1 MTASTP
7 TRMSH
12 RQVLE
17 ALSGLLLAMFCSMM
31 TMTVVGTSMPVIIPD
46 LGGTQT
52 QYTWVVTMTMLTT
65 AISTPIWGKL
75 ADLVNR
81 KTLMLIAL
89 SIFVLSSV
97 GAGFTPNAEMLIA
110 FRALQGIGGGG
121 MQSLSQI
128 LMADIISPRERGR
141 YMGLFAGVMAVGTVG
156 GPLLGGLLTDTVGWR
171 WNFFVGV
178 PLGVLAFIVIT
189 KTLRIEPREARAV
202 RIDYLGIMLLSVAAG
217 FLLVWITNVSDYGW
231 NSWQT
236 YTMVSI
242 GLAAAILFVVT
253 ELRVAE
259 PLIPMDLFR
268 NPTFTLSVLA
278 SIAIGVSMFGM
289 SVYLGQYMQ
298 ISRGF
303 GPTQAGLLTLPM
315 AIGMLGSSTIVGN
328 LVTRFGKWKS
338 FLVVGAVLLTIGS
351 ALMSTLRYDTP
362 LWLVGVFMF
371 LVGAGTGMTMQNLVL
386 VVQNTTDP
394 HKIGVASSG
403 VNFFR
408 SVGGTVGTAVM
419 GSVLA
424 ASMTQQLT
432 DRAAE
437 VAAEVQKLGPE
448 GVAIAEELTSGALPA
463 TRTLPEGI
471 ATLIED
477 VSAQAISHAFVVAIP
492 LALLSLI
499 AICFLPNKPLTRQ
512 TTVERLRAEK
522 AAAQKAADDDATPTP
537 ERADLTAEDEHPMLA
552 SVSQVSLAAT
562 GAIPLPAEDQDG
574 EGRGSEG
581 ERR

>member
-1 MTASTP
+1 MTAPAP
-7 TRMSH
+7 TKMSH

-75 ADLVNR
+75 SDLVNR

-89 SIFVLSSV
+89 TIFVVSSV

-121 MQSLSQI
+121 MQALSQI

-141 YMGLFAGVMAVGTVG
+141 YMGLFAGVMAVGIVG
-156 GPLLGGLLTDTVGWR
+156 GPLLGGLLTDTVGWQ

-178 PLGVLAFIVIT
+178 PLGIFAFIVIT
-189 KTLRIEPREARAV
+189 KTLRVEPREAQKV

-242 GLAAAILFVVT
+242 GVVAAILFVVV
-253 ELRVAE
+253 ERRVAE

-315 AIGMLGSSTIVGN
+315 AIGMLGSSTVVGN

-351 ALMSTLRYDTP
+351 SLMSTLRYDTP

-394 HKIGVASSG
+394 KKMGVASSG

-432 DRAAE
+432 DRAAD

-448 GVAIAEELTSGALPA
+448 GVSIAEELASGALPA

-471 ATLIED
+471 ATIIED

-492 LALLSLI
+492 LALMSLI
-499 AICFLPNKPLTRQ
+499 AICFLPNRPLTRQ

-522 AAAQKAADDDATPTP
+522 AAREAAGGEQPANG
-537 ERADLTAEDEHPMLA
+537 ERDLTAEDEHPMLA

-562 GAIPLPAEDQDG
+562 GAIPLPAEDRDG
-574 EGRGSEG
+574 EGRGSAEG

>member
-1 MTASTP
+1 MTAPAP
-7 TRMSH
+7 TKMSH

-75 ADLVNR
+75 SDLVNR

-89 SIFVLSSV
+89 TIFVVSSV

-121 MQSLSQI
+121 MQALSQI

-141 YMGLFAGVMAVGTVG
+141 YMGLFAGVMAVGIVG
-156 GPLLGGLLTDTVGWR
+156 GPLLGGLLTDTVGWQ

-178 PLGVLAFIVIT
+178 PLGIFAFIVIT
-189 KTLRIEPREARAV
+189 KTLRVEPREAQKV

-242 GLAAAILFVVT
+242 GVVAAILFVVV
-253 ELRVAE
+253 ERRVAE

-289 SVYLGQYMQ
+289 SVYLGQYLQ

-315 AIGMLGSSTIVGN
+315 AIGMLGSSTVVGN

-351 ALMSTLRYDTP
+351 SLMSTLRYDTP

-386 VVQNTTDP
+386 VVQNTTAP
-394 HKIGVASSG
+394 KKMGVASSG

-432 DRAAE
+432 DRAAD

-448 GVAIAEELTSGALPA
+448 GVSIAEELASGALPA

-471 ATLIED
+471 ATIIED

-492 LALLSLI
+492 LALMSLI

-522 AAAQKAADDDATPTP
+522 AAREAAGGEQPANG
-537 ERADLTAEDEHPMLA
+537 ERDLTAEDEHPMLA

-562 GAIPLPAEDQDG
+562 GAIPLPAKDRDG
-574 EGRGSEG
+574 EGRGSAEG